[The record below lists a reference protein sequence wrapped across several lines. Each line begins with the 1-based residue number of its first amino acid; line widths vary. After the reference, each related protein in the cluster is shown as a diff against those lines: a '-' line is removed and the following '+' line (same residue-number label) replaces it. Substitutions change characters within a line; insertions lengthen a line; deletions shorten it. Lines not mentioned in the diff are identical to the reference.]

1 MNDKEWLSLALSQI
15 HTGQWYG
22 WKKDW
27 TGSERMAYENV
38 IVLDNSI
45 TKPTEAEVNAKIV
58 ELKQAE
64 TKKTTDATSAKTKLK
79 NLGLTDDEIKA
90 LTGK

>member
-1 MNDKEWLSLALSQI
+1 MDDKEWLSLALSQM

>member
-1 MNDKEWLSLALSQI
+1 MTDKEWLSLALSQM

-27 TGSERMAYENV
+27 TGSERMAYENM

>member
-1 MNDKEWLSLALSQI
+1 MTDKEWLSLALSQM

-64 TKKTTDATSAKTKLK
+64 TKKTTDATSAKSKLK

>member
-1 MNDKEWLSLALSQI
+1 MEDKDWINLALAKM
-15 HTGQWYG
+15 HKGQWFG

-27 TGSERMAYENV
+27 TGSDRQSYENI
-38 IVLDNSI
+38 IVHDSSI
-45 TKPTEAEVNAKIV
+45 TKPTEDEVNAKIE

-64 TKKTTDATSAKTKLK
+64 TKQTTDETSGKTKLK

-90 LTGK
+90 LIGK